1 MVSKIHIIGGPG
13 CGKSFLAR
21 KFSEKLDISTFDLDD
36 IFWCN
41 DKNTFG
47 IEAKPEVR
55 DKDLKSILKKKKW
68 IIEGVYGGWTKP
80 SFKEA
85 ELIIILQPKTRV
97 RQWRITERFLKRK
110 LCLTKNKKKETWKSF
125 FGLLKWSK
133 RYYIKNFPGIY
144 KQIEP
149 FKDKTLTITKPRITV
164 DEILA
169 LTDSK

>member
-13 CGKSFLAR
+13 CGKSFLA
-21 KFSEKLDISTFDLDD
+21 KKLSEKLKIPTYDLDD

-47 IEAKPEVR
+47 VEAKPKVR
-55 DKDLKSILKKKKW
+55 DNNLKSILDKNDW

-80 SFKEA
+80 SFKKA
-85 ELIIILQPKTRV
+85 ELIIILRPKTII
-97 RQWRITERFLKRK
+97 RQWRIIKRFLKRK
-110 LCLTKNKKKETWKSF
+110 LAFIPSKKKETWKSF

-133 RYYIKNFPGIY
+133 KYYIKNFPGIY

-149 FKDKTLTITKPRITV
+149 YKNKTITITKSKITI
-164 DEILA
+164 DEIIA

>member
-1 MVSKIHIIGGPG
+1 MDKKYI
-13 CGKSFLAR
+13 SF
-21 KFSEKLDISTFDLDD
+21 
-36 IFWCN
+36 
-41 DKNTFG
+41 G
-47 IEAKPEVR
+47 VEAKPEVR
-55 DKDLKSILKKKKW
+55 DKTLKFILTKKKW

-97 RQWRITERFLKRK
+97 RQWRIIKRFLKRK
-110 LCLTKNKKKETWKSF
+110 LCLAKNKKKETWKSF

-133 RYYIKNFPGIY
+133 TYYVKNFPRIY

-149 FKDKTLTITKPRITV
+149 FKDKTITITKPRITV